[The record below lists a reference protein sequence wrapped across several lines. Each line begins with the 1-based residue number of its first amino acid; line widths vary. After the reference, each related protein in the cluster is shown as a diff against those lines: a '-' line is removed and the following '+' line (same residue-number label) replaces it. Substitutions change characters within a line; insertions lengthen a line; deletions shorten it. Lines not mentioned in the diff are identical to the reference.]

1 MVSFN
6 DYVAYGSQ
14 LGDFIQPEARRLI
27 ARLGPMTSAQRA
39 RQTEGQFGDVIR
51 GQTQR
56 QTPEGLRTSGIGAA
70 ASVLAPFRAAA
81 QVPTLVGSAI
91 TRAMLPTSVRAAVD
105 AATKIKPSMATGF
118 RSTVPGAVAPRVAT
132 GLIPK
137 TASSMG
143 PGAAQLAMLS
153 MLGGDVPEQAPA
165 PAPQVS
171 TAMPTRA
178 TPTPTGIAAASVNE
192 GGEVAASQN
201 QDRRESDFLDT
212 LLGNVDVA
220 GLLQVFARPEF
231 LQPGQ
236 SFAQGFSRAAA
247 ARTAAQQ
254 AQEATEAKAQREQ
267 EELDIARQRAAA
279 AEMTAEA
286 AMEKARRGPAAK
298 VATEKLAERF
308 AAFLERN
315 KQIKSD
321 IQPIIDRIVGGT
333 FDTSKPSEDT
343 VVKNITERAADI
355 KASAPSISDRDA
367 IIMAANEFGG
377 QPATD
382 QFANIG
388 RR

>member
-1 MVSFN
+1 MVERFL
-6 DYVAYGSQ
+6 GS
-14 LGDFIQPEARRLI
+14 DFAFPYADPLSTPRQRRRFSEQALTDRI
-27 ARLGPMTSAQRA
+27 RK
-39 RQTEGQFGDVIR
+39 QTME
-51 GQTQR
+51 
-56 QTPEGLRTSGIGAA
+56 QTPEGLRTSGIGAVT
-70 ASVLAPFRAAA
+70 SVLAPIRAAA

-91 TRAMLPTSVRAAVD
+91 TRASLPTSARAAID

-171 TAMPTRA
+171 AAMPT
-178 TPTPTGIAAASVNE
+178 PTPAGKAAESVNE
-192 GGEVAASQN
+192 GARVATLQN
-201 QDRRESDFLDT
+201 QDRRESSFLDT

-267 EELDIARQRAAA
+267 EELDIARQRA
-279 AEMTAEA
+279 EA
-286 AMEKARRGPAAK
+286 AMLTAQRGGTTPRALGITGPKVDEFKAAITSDPAFVDAITKFSQKGTTWLSRRFG
-298 VATEKLAERF
+298 EGIDE
-308 AAFLERN
+308 EG
-315 KQIKSD
+315 IKS
-321 IQPIIDRIVGGT
+321 RV
-333 FDTSKPSEDT
+333 
-343 VVKNITERAADI
+343 AL
-355 KASAPSISDRDA
+355 DA
-367 IIMAANEFGG
+367 IAIQQRTGATPSVAIQEAINNLEGTPQKAETGG
-377 QPATD
+377 DP
-382 QFANIG
+382 FANIG

>member
-1 MVSFN
+1 MVERFI
-6 DYVAYGSQ
+6 GS
-14 LGDFIQPEARRLI
+14 DFAFPYADPLSTPRQRRRFSEQALTDRI
-27 ARLGPMTSAQRA
+27 RK
-39 RQTEGQFGDVIR
+39 QTME
-51 GQTQR
+51 
-56 QTPEGLRTSGIGAA
+56 QTPEGLRTSGIGAVT
-70 ASVLAPFRAAA
+70 SVLAPFRAAT

-91 TRAMLPTSVRAAVD
+91 TRARLPTSVRAAID
-105 AATKIKPSMATGF
+105 ASTKIKPSMATGF

-153 MLGGDVPEQAPA
+153 MLGGDVPEEAPA

-171 TAMPTRA
+171 TAMPTMA
-178 TPTPTGIAAASVNE
+178 TPTPAGKAAESVNE
-192 GGEVAASQN
+192 GARVATLQN
-201 QDRRESDFLDT
+201 QDRRESSFLDT

-267 EELDIARQRAAA
+267 QEIDIARQRAAA
-279 AEMTAEA
+279 AQMSAEA
-286 AMEKARRGPAAK
+286 NMKKAQRGPTPK

-308 AAFLERN
+308 AAFLGRN
-315 KQIKSD
+315 KQIKSE

-333 FDTSKPSEDT
+333 FDTSKPSEKT

-355 KASAPSISDRDA
+355 KATDSSISDRDA

-388 RR
+388 R

>member
-6 DYVAYGSQ
+6 DYVAYRSQ
-14 LGDFIQPEARRLI
+14 LGDLIQPEAERFMTRPE
-27 ARLGPMTSAQRA
+27 GTSAQRA
-39 RQTEGQFGDVIR
+39 RRSLDRAGDIMR
-51 GQTQR
+51 AQTQR
-56 QTPEGLRTSGIGAA
+56 ETAESNRDVGIATILGLLNPAARA
-70 ASVLAPFRAAA
+70 ASTAVRSAQGAKTFARSNDLMRQLQANERADSQMYRTGGPTLKTVARGANRVVVPPVALA
-81 QVPTLVGSAI
+81 QVDTPISDLGEGPLLLDQRMPMTPAGK
-91 TRAMLPTSVRAAVD
+91 AA
-105 AATKIKPSMATGF
+105 
-118 RSTVPGAVAPRVAT
+118 
-132 GLIPK
+132 
-137 TASSMG
+137 
-143 PGAAQLAMLS
+143 
-153 MLGGDVPEQAPA
+153 E
-165 PAPQVS
+165 
-171 TAMPTRA
+171 
-178 TPTPTGIAAASVNE
+178 SVNE
-192 GGEVAASQN
+192 GARVATLQN
-201 QDRRESDFLDT
+201 QDRRESSFLDT
-212 LLGNVDVA
+212 LLGNVDIA

-267 EELDIARQRAAA
+267 QEIDIARQRAAA

-315 KQIKSD
+315 KQIKSE

-333 FDTSKPSEDT
+333 FDTSKPSENT
-343 VVKNITERAADI
+343 VLKNITERAADI

-382 QFANIG
+382 PYANIG
-388 RR
+388 K